1 MGRTKQQICYQFNL
15 ITNRLARH
23 EIQESILAPMTFSPH
38 TTKIYTRG
46 FTLIELLTVIA
57 IIGILAAIL
66 IPTVSKVRET
76 ASKGVLSSNYRQ
88 IGQAITLFIAENRD
102 LYPGVRNNNGSYN
115 LLGGQM
121 PYRRVQSSQERTALQ
136 GPDHLGRYLAA
147 STVTVGSTPY
157 VYTPVLDCPRMQ
169 SRYSI
174 DDAVTIGGGLK
185 TTLLAK
191 KVITEGSNFVE
202 PFGNSTPKNAMT
214 SAQIRTA
221 FPISRRWLLHD
232 YEPNDNNRPIHGS
245 NFVTLFF
252 DGHVESIPESRMGAD
267 GVVNQ

>member
-1 MGRTKQQICYQFNL
+1 MQTPALPTLR
-15 ITNRLARH
+15 AR
-23 EIQESILAPMTFSPH
+23 SA
-38 TTKIYTRG
+38 

-88 IGQAITLFIAENRD
+88 IGQAISLFVADNRD
-102 LYPGVRNNNGSYN
+102 RYPGVRNNNGSYN

-121 PYRRVQSSQERTALQ
+121 PYRRVQSSQERTAIQ

-147 STVTVGSTPY
+147 NTVTVGNTPY

-169 SRYSI
+169 STYSVEE
-174 DDAVTIGGGLK
+174 AATLNGGLK

-191 KVITEGSNFVE
+191 LVTTDGSNTIE
-202 PFGNSTPKNAMT
+202 PFGSSAPKNAMT
-214 SAQIRTA
+214 SSQIQA
-221 FPISRRWLLHD
+221 AIPLSRRWMLYD
-232 YEPNDNNRPIHGS
+232 YDPNNNNRPIHGS
-245 NFVTLFF
+245 NNVVLFF
-252 DGHVESIPESRMGAD
+252 DGHVESVPANRMGSN
-267 GVVNQ
+267 GIVNP